1 MSPMNESENNTPQN
15 PAMARS
21 PADMEN
27 QSLSYAPIVGQ
38 QWRKEDI
45 QVVLRVLGLVTSII
59 SFVVMARNSHGLT
72 TDGLV
77 DYTNNFY
84 DYDVY
89 RYLLAVGIIST
100 VYCKAQVLR
109 QFCNGM
115 KPMFTQRGLML
126 LDFFGD
132 QVIAYLLISGG
143 SSAIQTTRDL
153 KSSGVILHSFTDSS
167 AASISMAF
175 LAFGALALSAI
186 ISAFK
191 LSS

>member
-45 QVVLRVLGLVTSII
+45 QVVLRVLG
-59 SFVVMARNSHGLT
+59 
-72 TDGLV
+72 
-77 DYTNNFY
+77 
-84 DYDVY
+84 
-89 RYLLAVGIIST
+89 YLLAVGIIST